1 VKSPPKSRNGKNGRI
16 AYRFFT
22 RQHSGLTHLYS
33 IFYRNKKK
41 IVPAV
46 VQLDPI
52 ILAVW
57 FMDDGSKSYKTFYLN
72 SQQFDSSSQQK
83 LMRLLKYQYGISSA
97 LNRDKQYYR
106 IRIKQDSA
114 EKFRKIIGDYI
125 IPSMR
130 YKLGEWPRRDLL
142 YYIADKRDSLQRTPL
157 IICRLRHNFTNVG
170 GW

>member
-1 VKSPPKSRNGKNGRI
+1 
-16 AYRFFT
+16 
-22 RQHSGLTHLYS
+22 
-33 IFYRNKKK
+33 
-41 IVPAV
+41 
-46 VQLDPI
+46 
-52 ILAVW
+52 
-57 FMDDGSKSYKTFYLN
+57 MDDGSKSYKTFYLN

-130 YKLGEWPRRDLL
+130 YKLGE
-142 YYIADKRDSLQRTPL
+142 
-157 IICRLRHNFTNVG
+157 
-170 GW
+170 

>member
-130 YKLGEWPRRDLL
+130 YKLGE
-142 YYIADKRDSLQRTPL
+142 
-157 IICRLRHNFTNVG
+157 
-170 GW
+170 